1 MPLITANDF
10 SQDNWFAMVRLVYKY
25 LRHEETERAID
36 LLEDNGFCLA
46 VLQEHDED
54 D

>member
-1 MPLITANDF
+1 MPLMTANDF

-25 LRHEETERAID
+25 LRHEEIERAID
-36 LLEDNGFCLA
+36 LLENNGFGLD
-46 VLQEHDED
+46 VLQEHGED